1 MVSRYELTE
10 LLSAKKSLESTLRK
24 IEQAVLS
31 LEEKQ
36 KGGKNLKSQITLSK
50 DRIKALTLAIEL
62 INVEIKKVS

>member
-1 MVSRYELTE
+1 MSRYELTE

-36 KGGKNLKSQITLSK
+36 KNGKNLKSQITLSK
-50 DRIKALTLAIEL
+50 ERIKALTLAVEL
-62 INVEIKKVS
+62 INAEIKKVS

>member
-1 MVSRYELTE
+1 MSSYELTD
-10 LLSAKKSLESTLRK
+10 LLSDKKSIESTLRK